1 MKTKADLVK
10 GWLLKAKS
18 DIVNAEM
25 CLASNQA
32 LDTACFHAQQAAE
45 RSLKAYLI
53 ANDIDFP
60 FIHNLEK
67 LLELCAQNDGAFL
80 TLKLLCQ
87 DLTPYAVG
95 LRYDNEFWPSAETAQ
110 EALNA
115 ALTIKDFVD
124 ERLSLEMK
132 PAESNTEDNPDAPEI
147 HS

>member
-1 MKTKADLVK
+1 MKTKADLVR

-18 DIVNAEM
+18 DIANAEM

-67 LLELCAQNDGAFL
+67 LLELCAQSDGAFL

-95 LRYDNEFWPSAETAQ
+95 LRYDNEFWPSADIAQ

-115 ALTIKDFVD
+115 ALTIKNFVN
-124 ERLSLEMK
+124 ERLDPGVK
-132 PAESNTEDNPDAPEI
+132 PAESNPEDKPNASETD
-147 HS
+147 S

>member
-18 DIVNAEM
+18 DIANAEM

-53 ANDIDFP
+53 ANDLDFP

-67 LLELCAQNDGAFL
+67 LLELCAQNDETFL

-87 DLTPYAVG
+87 ELTPYAVG

-115 ALTIKDFVD
+115 ALTIKGFVD
-124 ERLSLEMK
+124 ERLGLEMK
-132 PAESNTEDNPDAPEI
+132 PSESDSEDKPNSPETD
-147 HS
+147 S

>member
-18 DIVNAEM
+18 DIANAEM
-25 CLASNQA
+25 CLAANQA

-67 LLELCAQNDGAFL
+67 LLELCAQSDKSFL

-87 DLTPYAVG
+87 ELTPYAVG

-115 ALTIKDFVD
+115 ALTIERFVE
-124 ERLSLEMK
+124 ERLDLEMK
-132 PAESNTEDNPDAPEI
+132 PSESDSEDKPNAPEI